1 MNNQKPYVYV
11 IIRRDISIEQQAVQ
25 IGHAAL
31 EAGRALYAADE
42 PIASLIV
49 LEVPDKTGLLA
60 AADRLKR
67 YDIAF
72 ELFFEPD
79 FGMGESALA
88 TRPVRGKE
96 RYLFK
101 AWGLYRRDDKSA
113 PQSSELGASGEMTH
127 EPLAAL

>member
-25 IGHAAL
+25 ISHASL

-42 PIASLIV
+42 PIASVIL
-49 LEVPDKTGLLA
+49 LQVPDKAGLLA
-60 AADRLKR
+60 AAARLKR

-96 RYLFK
+96 RHLFK
-101 AWGLYRRDDKSA
+101 AWELYRHTPAVTPSPDVAREAETASA
-113 PQSSELGASGEMTH
+113 
-127 EPLAAL
+127 

>member
-1 MNNQKPYVYV
+1 MNTQKPYVYV
-11 IIRRDISIEQQAVQ
+11 IIRRDISPEQQAVQ

-31 EAGRALYAADE
+31 EAGRALYAVDE

-49 LEVPDKTGLLA
+49 LEVADKAGLLA
-60 AADRLKR
+60 AAERLKR

-96 RYLFK
+96 RHLFK
-101 AWGLYRRDDKSA
+101 AWQLYRRAEPAVTPVVTPHA
-113 PQSSELGASGEMTH
+113 PAT
-127 EPLAAL
+127 A